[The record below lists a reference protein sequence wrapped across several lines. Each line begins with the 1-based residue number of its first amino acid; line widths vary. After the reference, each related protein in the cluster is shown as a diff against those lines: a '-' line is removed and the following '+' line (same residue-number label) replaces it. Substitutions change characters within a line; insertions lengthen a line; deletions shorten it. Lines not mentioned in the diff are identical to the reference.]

1 MPYCRECAGMRMLRS
16 CNWVDG
22 CECRVAW
29 DGAVLTLRGDDG
41 WMMDG
46 GEPIGRRVWRGQV
59 R

>member
-1 MPYCRECAGMRMLRS
+1 MLRS